1 MGKYLKKIT
10 ASARFKTQILSQ
22 EQYKGLS
29 DEDNELLWRTY
40 LKGLA
45 VTKQISHHQALTWTY
60 PDKIL

>member
-22 EQYKGLS
+22 EQFKGLC
-29 DEDNELLWRTY
+29 DEDNEVLWRTY

-45 VTKQISHHQALTWTY
+45 VTNQISHHQARTWAY
-60 PDKIL
+60 PDKNL